1 MSEKRTA
8 WIDSAPAENQPL
20 PLADLEEIE
29 DDKIFVA
36 SYAQLMWW
44 RFIKHRMAVVSGVV
58 FILLYLVA
66 ALSEFV
72 APYNPDAN
80 FLDYQLATPS
90 RIRWVDDGRFQR
102 PFVHGVDQ
110 TRDPETL
117 RRIYTEN
124 PDVKYPVRFFVEG
137 LEYKMWGLFPA
148 KLRLFGIDAEQ
159 TERSLGIVQGQG
171 IFVLGTD
178 RDGRDVF
185 SRICYG
191 ARVSLTIGLVS
202 VIISLILGV
211 ILGGISGYYGGML
224 DNSIQ
229 RLIEFI
235 RSIPEIPLIMALAA
249 ALPVDMDIITRYF
262 MVTVLLA
269 FVGWTGLARV
279 VRGRFLS
286 LREEDFVMAA
296 RFSGSSEMRIILRH
310 MLPSFMSHIIAS
322 LTLAVPG
329 IILSETGLSF
339 IGLGLRAPAI
349 SWGVLLQ
356 EAQNVRSVALAP
368 WLLLPGAAVVISV
381 LAFNFLG
388 DGIRDAADP
397 YA

>member
-1 MSEKRTA
+1 MA
-8 WIDSAPAENQPL
+8 QLSASPHDPL
-20 PLADLEEIE
+20 PEPDIRETETVEEE
-29 DDKIFVA
+29 QLYVA
-36 SYAQLMWW
+36 SYLQLMWW
-44 RFIKHRMAVVSGVV
+44 RFIKHRMAVISGVV
-58 FILLYLVA
+58 FILLYLIA
-66 ALSEFV
+66 ALCEFV
-72 APYNPDAN
+72 APYLPEVNY
-80 FLDYQLATPS
+80 LDYQLATPS
-90 RIRWVDDGRFQR
+90 RIRWVHEGRLR
-102 PFVHGVDQ
+102 GPFVHGVTQ
-110 TRDPETL
+110 TRDPNTL
-117 RRIYTEN
+117 RRIYEE
-124 PDVKYPVRFFVEG
+124 DKEVVYPIQFFVQG
-137 LEYKMWGLFPA
+137 PEYKLWGVWPA
-148 KLRLFGIDAEQ
+148 SRHLFGIEAEL
-159 TERSLGIVQGQG
+159 TERSLGVYQGQG
-171 IFVLGTD
+171 IYILGTD
-178 RDGRDVF
+178 RDGRDLF

-202 VIISLILGV
+202 VLISLVLGI
-211 ILGGISGYYGGML
+211 ILGGVSGYYGGTL
-224 DNSIQ
+224 DNAIQ

-249 ALPVDMDIITRYF
+249 SLPIDMDIIRRYF

-329 IILSETGLSF
+329 MILSETGLSF

-356 EAQNVRSVALAP
+356 EAQNLRSVALAP
-368 WLLLPGAAVVISV
+368 WLLLPGAAVVLSV